1 MENNQNGL
9 IQLDISQLAKLSENN
24 DHENIVCKIEKCVS
38 KNSSPSHPVTPI
50 MKTTESRSAIRIAS
64 FSGHENIMGGN
75 PKSAVK
81 KNLDTK
87 FKNKLDNCL
96 KMKLMGNC
104 EELIRESEIGIR
116 RAGDGEG
123 DKYQVS

>member
-1 MENNQNGL
+1 
-9 IQLDISQLAKLSENN
+9 
-24 DHENIVCKIEKCVS
+24 
-38 KNSSPSHPVTPI
+38 
-50 MKTTESRSAIRIAS
+50 
-64 FSGHENIMGGN
+64 MGD
-75 PKSAVK
+75 PKSAVM
-81 KNLDTK
+81 KNFDTK

-116 RAGDGEG
+116 RAGDGER